1 MRGYPSPTTR
11 PGRSAARALAPG
23 GGCGCGEVNECKTSE
38 RQSGGANSIAS
49 CLLVTRYLLPALRR
63 SSIPARTCAVI
74 AATCSPPATA
84 IPPTSQGS
92 PVTSHLR
99 SPPYLPG
106 AAPASRRP
114 GVALAP
120 AAGLPLRAAGRSA
133 AHIAHVFAMRG
144 RRAYGAFRDGATAI
158 VKGRSRASLSS
169 QDSGN
174 RLRAGRSWLP
184 RAVP

>member
-1 MRGYPSPTTR
+1 LFIR
-11 PGRSAARALAPG
+11 
-23 GGCGCGEVNECKTSE
+23 VTSF
-38 RQSGGANSIAS
+38 
-49 CLLVTRYLLPALRR
+49 PAFRR

-92 PVTSHLR
+92 LATSHLR
-99 SPPYLPG
+99 SPPYLPE

-114 GVALAP
+114 GVTLAP
-120 AAGLPLRAAGRSA
+120 AAGLPRRAAGRSA
-133 AHIAHVFAMRG
+133 AHIARVFAMRG
-144 RRAYGAFRDGATAI
+144 RRAYGTFRDGVTAI

-174 RLRAGRSWLP
+174 RLRVGRSWLP
-184 RAVP
+184 RAVPRGGSHPCAVPATQAAAGLAEGQRRAGGRPAG